1 MTKSSASC
9 CSGLEPDPLVVLV
22 GATAVVIT
30 GGVPAVVIVRI
41 LPGADPTG
49 DDDPGNPAKKKS
61 KKKFNLCETYAWLN
75 LRRSRHRFTKFTE
88 F

>member
-22 GATAVVIT
+22 VATAVLVT

-49 DDDPGNPAKKKS
+49 DDDPGNPAKKNKA
-61 KKKFNLCETYAWLN
+61 FFFYNLCETYAWLN
-75 LRRSRHRFTKFTE
+75 W
-88 F
+88 

>member
-49 DDDPGNPAKKKS
+49 DDDPGNPAKKNKA
-61 KKKFNLCETYAWLN
+61 KKNRIYVKHMLG
-75 LRRSRHRFTKFTE
+75 
-88 F
+88 

>member
-49 DDDPGNPAKKKS
+49 DDDPGNPAKKNKA
-61 KKKFNLCETYAWLN
+61 KKNLIYVKHMLG
-75 LRRSRHRFTKFTE
+75 
-88 F
+88 